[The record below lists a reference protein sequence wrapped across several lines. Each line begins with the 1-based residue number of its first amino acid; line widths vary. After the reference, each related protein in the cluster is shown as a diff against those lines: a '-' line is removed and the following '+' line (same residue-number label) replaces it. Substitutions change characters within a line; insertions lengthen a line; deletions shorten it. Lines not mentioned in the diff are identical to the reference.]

1 MPIVLLNYTHPL
13 TSDQLA
19 QVAALLG
26 EPPDQRRIAVQVDRA
41 RPLAEV
47 AAELADAAAL
57 GPAEWQTSAL
67 LINPPALAPVALA
80 LAAELHGRCGYF
92 PAMLNVRPIARANP
106 PRYEIAEVVNLQA
119 IRDLARTRR

>member
-92 PAMLNVRPIARANP
+92 PAMLNVRPIAGANP

>member
-13 TSDQLA
+13 TSGQLA

-80 LAAELHGRCGYF
+80 LAAELHERCGYF
-92 PAMLNVRPIARANP
+92 PAMLNVRPIAGANP

>member
-67 LINPPALAPVALA
+67 LINPPALAPVARA

-92 PAMLNVRPIARANP
+92 PAMLNVRPIAGANP

>member
-1 MPIVLLNYTHPL
+1 MPIVLLSYTHPL

-92 PAMLNVRPIARANP
+92 PAMLNVRPIAGANP

>member
-67 LINPPALAPVALA
+67 LINPPALAPVVLA

-92 PAMLNVRPIARANP
+92 PAMLNVRPIAGANP

>member
-26 EPPDQRRIAVQVDRA
+26 EPPDQRRIAVQIDRA

-92 PAMLNVRPIARANP
+92 PAMLNVRPIAGANP